1 MLNNR
6 LCLGTAQHIISK
18 KNFKIISFVKL
29 YPTSVLFLVSLV
41 LVLMLSI
48 PSLGFAQQS
57 LNPAVVKVIADAE
70 LNATARVNSLTW
82 FTLGCVSGPIPFTAA
97 FFKTVPP
104 AELLLGKSP
113 GYVDEYTKA
122 YKAKI
127 RNLRLKYTTM
137 GFLSGITAGG
147 LLFYYRY
154 DISDWLYWNL

>member
-6 LCLGTAQHIISK
+6 LCLGTAHHIILK
-18 KNFKIISFVKL
+18 KIIKTISLVKIYL
-29 YPTSVLFLVSLV
+29 TPISLLVSLTVV
-41 LVLMLSI
+41 LIFNTPFRS
-48 PSLGFAQQS
+48 FAQQS
-57 LNPAVVKVIADAE
+57 LNPVVVRVIAEAE

-122 YKAKI
+122 YKSKI

-137 GFLSGITAGG
+137 GFLSGITVGG

>member
-1 MLNNR
+1 MLSNR

-18 KNFKIISFVKL
+18 KNYKIIPFRKTYLAPVSL
-29 YPTSVLFLVSLV
+29 LVSLTVV
-41 LVLMLSI
+41 LVLSI
-48 PSLGFAQQS
+48 SPWGFAQQS
-57 LNPAVVKVIADAE
+57 LNPAVIKVVAEAE
-70 LNATARVNSLTW
+70 LNATARVNNLTW
-82 FTLGCVSGPIPFTAA
+82 FSLGCVSGPIPFTAA

-137 GFLSGITAGG
+137 GFLSGITVGG